1 MVKIPLNWEG
11 MMTTAANNDAL
22 MEALR
27 IASNPQLAAKITA
40 GMKAVARGEVHPHQ
54 LVEETERR

>member
-1 MVKIPLNWEG
+1 
-11 MMTTAANNDAL
+11 MTTAANNDAL